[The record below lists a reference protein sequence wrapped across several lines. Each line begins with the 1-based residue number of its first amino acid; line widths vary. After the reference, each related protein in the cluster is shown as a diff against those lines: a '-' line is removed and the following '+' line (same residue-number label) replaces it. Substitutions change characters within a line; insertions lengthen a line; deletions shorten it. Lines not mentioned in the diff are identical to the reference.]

1 MTNYYLLFFKVY
13 KVLNSSNTPRLL
25 ALQLCVLQL
34 CSAPQHFFSPLAL
47 STLALSP
54 PASSPSSLQLITF
67 LTSNRYYFHLLT
79 WTVINGGGYLKKV
92 NPCVHVRAPVKK
104 MMVYTVCVSN
114 HVVICFIIYLCIYF
128 SFVVNSCTTLLRAL
142 CF

>member
-34 CSAPQHFFSPLAL
+34 CSAPQHFCSPLAL

-67 LTSNRYYFHLLT
+67 LTSNRYYFHNFLFLFS
-79 WTVINGGGYLKKV
+79 NYAYQDFNDGGSLSLMPLFRMHLSQK
-92 NPCVHVRAPVKK
+92 PLSRMHLC
-104 MMVYTVCVSN
+104 SN
-114 HVVICFIIYLCIYF
+114 YIL
-128 SFVVNSCTTLLRAL
+128 
-142 CF
+142 